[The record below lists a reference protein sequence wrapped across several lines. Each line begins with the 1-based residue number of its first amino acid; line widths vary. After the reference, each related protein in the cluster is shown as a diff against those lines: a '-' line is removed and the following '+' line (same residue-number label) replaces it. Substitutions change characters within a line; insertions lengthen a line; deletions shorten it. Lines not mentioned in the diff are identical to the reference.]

1 MYSKPKDSIVDFP
14 QYRDSISNPAFLSSV
29 IGVDVYSIPV
39 ERDAVRY
46 QLASYLWLYAVSH
59 VFSVWF
65 IEVDV
70 GVGVGV
76 SVEVE
81 VRTGRVCII
90 KLFFSHKRIK
100 RED

>member
-1 MYSKPKDSIVDFP
+1 M
-14 QYRDSISNPAFLSSV
+14 
-29 IGVDVYSIPV
+29 
-39 ERDAVRY
+39 RY

-90 KLFFSHKRIK
+90 KLFFPTK
-100 RED
+100 